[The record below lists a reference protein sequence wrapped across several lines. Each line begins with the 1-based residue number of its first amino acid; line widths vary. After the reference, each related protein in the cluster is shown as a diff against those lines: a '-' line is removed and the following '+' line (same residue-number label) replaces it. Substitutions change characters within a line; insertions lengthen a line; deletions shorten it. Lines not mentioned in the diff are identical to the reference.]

1 MQLCVQPN
9 SDMKPHLREI
19 SPGFPL
25 GGVGI
30 ERQQALS
37 RGELQHE
44 SVQVAELVVVE
55 ELVHHEGPLNL
66 LKM

>member
-1 MQLCVQPN
+1 
-9 SDMKPHLREI
+9 MKPHLREI

-25 GGVGI
+25 GSVGI
-30 ERQQALS
+30 KRQQALS

-55 ELVHHEGPLNL
+55 ELIHHEGPLNL
-66 LKM
+66 SRVDLLVNG